1 MKKSGK
7 NYLKTKKDN
16 MSINNREDANKYYQM
31 INGLVDDYLDK
42 WKVRPSNL
50 KRYLQPG
57 SERFNRFLERNKLKD
72 IKGASV
78 ILKDIIED
86 RDSMEKD
93 GVITFESFKMF
104 ESEEFKIHSLKQ
116 SLYKGIEKSTSTQ
129 EKVLADYFDTNLG
142 DIDIVDADK
151 HIFKIN
157 DWNNQ
162 DVEVVIYSKEELE
175 VIEGNMI
182 DHLYTQLSKSKIT
195 LTDSIS
201 IELSDLVKEEVFE
214 NKMFDVFTQDFL
226 VKTISDLLEGEYQ
239 KDKESLAPVNQGKYF
254 IWVL

>member
-1 MKKSGK
+1 
-7 NYLKTKKDN
+7 
-16 MSINNREDANKYYQM
+16 MSINNREDANRYYQVL
-31 INGLVDDYLDK
+31 NDLVDDYLDK
-42 WKVRPSNL
+42 WKIRPSSL

-57 SERFNRFLERNKLKD
+57 SERFNKFLERNKMKD
-72 IKGASV
+72 IKGADI

-116 SLYKGIEKSTSTQ
+116 SLYKGIEKATSSQ
-129 EKVLADYFDTNLG
+129 EKVLADHFDTNLG
-142 DIDIVDADK
+142 DIDIIDSDK

-162 DVEVVIYSKEELE
+162 DVEVVIYSKEDLE

-182 DHLYTQLSKSKIT
+182 DHLYNELSKSKIN
-195 LTDSIS
+195 LTDNIS
-201 IELSDLVKEEVFE
+201 IDLKELVKEEVFE
-214 NKMFDVFTQDFL
+214 NKMFDIFTPEFL
-226 VKTISDLLEGEYQ
+226 IKTISDLLEGKYQ
-239 KDKESLAPVNQGKYF
+239 KEKDSMPPINKGKNF
-254 IWVL
+254 IWII

>member
-1 MKKSGK
+1 
-7 NYLKTKKDN
+7 
-16 MSINNREDANKYYQM
+16 MSINNKEDANRYYQV

-57 SERFNRFLERNKLKD
+57 SERFNKFLERNKLKD
-72 IKGASV
+72 IKGADV

-86 RDSMEKD
+86 RDSMEQD

-116 SLYKGIEKSTSTQ
+116 SLYKGIEKATSSQ
-129 EKVLADYFDTNLG
+129 EKVLADHFDTNLG
-142 DIDIVDADK
+142 DIDIIDADK

-162 DVEVVIYSKEELE
+162 DIEVIIYSKEDLE
-175 VIEGNMI
+175 IIEGNMI
-182 DHLYTQLSKSKIT
+182 DHLYTELSKSKIT

-201 IELSDLVKEEVFE
+201 I
-214 NKMFDVFTQDFL
+214 
-226 VKTISDLLEGEYQ
+226 
-239 KDKESLAPVNQGKYF
+239 
-254 IWVL
+254 

>member
-1 MKKSGK
+1 M
-7 NYLKTKKDN
+7 T
-16 MSINNREDANKYYQM
+16 NNTREDANRYYQV
-31 INGLVDDYLDK
+31 INGLVDDYIDK
-42 WKVRPSNL
+42 WKIRPSSL

-57 SERFNRFLERNKLKD
+57 SERFNKFLERNKLKD
-72 IKGASV
+72 IKGAEV

-86 RDSMEKD
+86 RNHMESD
-93 GVITFESFKMF
+93 GVITFESFKLF

-116 SLYKGIEKSTSTQ
+116 SLYKGIEKATSSQ
-129 EKVLADYFDTNLG
+129 EKVLADHFDTNLG

-162 DVEVVIYSKEELE
+162 DIKVVIYSKEDLE
-175 VIEGNMI
+175 IILGNMI
-182 DHLYTQLSKSKIT
+182 DHLYTELSKSKIS

-214 NKMFDVFTQDFL
+214 NKMFDFFTPEFL
-226 VKTISDLLEGEYQ
+226 NKTISDLLEGEYQ
-239 KDKESLAPVNQGKYF
+239 KEKDSVAPVNQGKNF
-254 IWVL
+254 IWII

>member
-1 MKKSGK
+1 
-7 NYLKTKKDN
+7 
-16 MSINNREDANKYYQM
+16 MSINNKEDANRYYQV

-57 SERFNRFLERNKLKD
+57 SERFNKFLERNKLKD
-72 IKGASV
+72 IKGADV

-86 RDSMEKD
+86 RDSMEQD

-116 SLYKGIEKSTSTQ
+116 SLYKGIEKATSSQ
-129 EKVLADYFDTNLG
+129 EKILADHFDTNLG
-142 DIDIVDADK
+142 DIDIIDADK

-157 DWNNQ
+157 DWNNN
-162 DVEVVIYSKEELE
+162 DVEVVIYSKEDLE

-182 DHLYTQLSKSKIT
+182 DHLYTELSKSKIT
-195 LTDSIS
+195 LTDNIS
-201 IELSDLVKEEVFE
+201 IELKDLVKEEAFE
-214 NKMFDVFTQDFL
+214 NKMFDIFTPEFL
-226 VKTISDLLEGEYQ
+226 IKTISDLLDGKYQ
-239 KDKESLAPVNQGKYF
+239 KEKDSVSSVNQGKNF
-254 IWVL
+254 IWII

>member
-1 MKKSGK
+1 
-7 NYLKTKKDN
+7 
-16 MSINNREDANKYYQM
+16 MSINNKEDANRYYQV

-57 SERFNRFLERNKLKD
+57 SERFNKFLERNKLKD
-72 IKGASV
+72 IKGADV

-86 RDSMEKD
+86 RDSMEQD

-116 SLYKGIEKSTSTQ
+116 SLYKGIEKATSSQ
-129 EKVLADYFDTNLG
+129 EKILADHFDTNLG
-142 DIDIVDADK
+142 DIDIIDAEK

-162 DVEVVIYSKEELE
+162 DIEVIIYSKEDLE
-175 VIEGNMI
+175 IIEGNMI
-182 DHLYTQLSKSKIT
+182 DHLYTELSKSKIT
-195 LTDSIS
+195 LTDNIS
-201 IELSDLVKEEVFE
+201 IDLKDLVKEEAFE
-214 NKMFDVFTQDFL
+214 NKMFDIFTPEFL
-226 VKTISDLLEGEYQ
+226 IKTISDLLDGKYQ
-239 KDKESLAPVNQGKYF
+239 KEKDSVSSVNQGKNF
-254 IWVL
+254 IWII

>member
-1 MKKSGK
+1 
-7 NYLKTKKDN
+7 
-16 MSINNREDANKYYQM
+16 MSINNKEDANRYYQV

-57 SERFNRFLERNKLKD
+57 SERFNKFLERNKLKD
-72 IKGASV
+72 IKGADV

-86 RDSMEKD
+86 RDSMEQD

-116 SLYKGIEKSTSTQ
+116 SLYKGIEKATSSQ
-129 EKVLADYFDTNLG
+129 EKVLADHFDTNLG
-142 DIDIVDADK
+142 DIDIIDADK

-157 DWNNQ
+157 DWNNN
-162 DVEVVIYSKEELE
+162 DVEVVIYSKEDLE

-182 DHLYTQLSKSKIT
+182 DHLYTELSKSKIT
-195 LTDSIS
+195 LTDNIS
-201 IELSDLVKEEVFE
+201 IELKDLVKEEAFE
-214 NKMFDVFTQDFL
+214 NKMFDIFTPEFL
-226 VKTISDLLEGEYQ
+226 IKTISDLLDGKYQ
-239 KDKESLAPVNQGKYF
+239 KEKDSVSSVNQGKNF
-254 IWVL
+254 IWII